1 MINEDLALSSYNV
14 EWSLW
19 EIYRQGPAI
28 KDYESAI
35 KKLIKIQN
43 LREFYELAVF
53 IPHLQPSKLFY
64 DKETRSKSKFFLFF
78 IKSFAILL
86 INF

>member
-1 MINEDLALSSYNV
+1 MINEDPVLSSYNV

-19 EIYRQGPAI
+19 EIYRHGPTI
-28 KDYESAI
+28 KDYEASI

-43 LREFYELAVF
+43 LHEFYELAVF

-64 DKETRSKSKFFLFF
+64 DKETKSKTKFFLFF
-78 IKSFAILL
+78 IKVRIYL
-86 INF
+86 